1 MNYPIDYDSHYIFG
15 KYLASIQTFNNGAI
29 EISIDDHG
37 IKYRHTFHLYSLARA
52 LKQTRKDILY
62 LENITD

>member
-1 MNYPIDYDSHYIFG
+1 MNYPIDYDTHYIFG

-29 EISIDDHG
+29 EISIDDYG
-37 IKYRHTFHLYSLARA
+37 IKYRNRFYFYSLDRA
-52 LKQTRKDILY
+52 LKQTRKDIRY